1 MDGFVKVMD
10 YKIAL
15 PKYMIL
21 RLLVLL
27 YLDCS
32 LANK

>member
-10 YKIAL
+10 CKIAL

-27 YLDCS
+27 YLECS
-32 LANK
+32 FGNK